1 MAMDWIKSALRR
13 AAALAVLCA
22 LILAPVIIAA
32 THGPGL
38 PGDGTLTTEHLLHG
52 HSHDEPEPGQ
62 SGLAHDATDHEHQ
75 THGVPPGKWSTFWD
89 NFIPRYG
96 GSIYDSQTGKGRL
109 RRAVSDLTL
118 NKLMR
123 PGDRVV
129 EYTGVLGSLS
139 FIMD

>member
-75 THGVPPGKWSTFWD
+75 TQMVLTQSSE
-89 NFIPRYG
+89 
-96 GSIYDSQTGKGRL
+96 SIFQFSGLLLGM
-109 RRAVSDLTL
+109 SD
-118 NKLMR
+118 
-123 PGDRVV
+123 
-129 EYTGVLGSLS
+129 VLAGSLPWS
-139 FIMD
+139 GPRRPPKAMSV

>member
-75 THGVPPGKWSTFWD
+75 TQMVLTQSSE
-89 NFIPRYG
+89 
-96 GSIYDSQTGKGRL
+96 SIFQFSCLRL
-109 RRAVSDLTL
+109 GMSDVSA
-118 NKLMR
+118 
-123 PGDRVV
+123 
-129 EYTGVLGSLS
+129 GSLPVRS
-139 FIMD
+139 EATTESDVSLSGPKGKPRPRPDTLIRIST